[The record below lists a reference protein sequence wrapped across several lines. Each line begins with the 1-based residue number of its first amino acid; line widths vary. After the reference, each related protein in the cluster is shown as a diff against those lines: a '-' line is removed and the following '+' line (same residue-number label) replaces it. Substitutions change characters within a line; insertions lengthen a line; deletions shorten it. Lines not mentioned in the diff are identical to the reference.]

1 MNKIKILLLL
11 SSFTATV
18 FAQTQPKATPQPQQ
32 TQPQQNANKSIAD
45 IVNEKLSG
53 QINDEKQ
60 KKEKLEQEKAT
71 EDLSKYYQTPGSD
84 YDKKINTG
92 LDDYRGRKDE
102 LQRRIE
108 ELKLERE
115 AKIKQQVELESKMR
129 LEALRIAEE
138 GRIKQLQIEAQ
149 KKKEF
154 DSAAT
159 ANKAE
164 EKKKPQRKIIS
175 SDTKDY
181 YEKQRKL
188 MESQSY

>member
-1 MNKIKILLLL
+1 MKKIKILLLL
-11 SSFTATV
+11 TTFSATV
-18 FAQTQPKATPQPQQ
+18 FAQTPQAVPQ
-32 TQPQQNANKSIAD
+32 TQPQTQPQNNNKSIVD

-53 QINDEKQ
+53 QINEEQQ
-60 KKEKLEQEKAT
+60 KKAKAEKEQTT
-71 EDLSKYYQTPGSD
+71 EDLSKYYNTPGSD
-84 YDKKINTG
+84 YDKKVQTG

-115 AKIKQQVELESKMR
+115 AKIKQQVELESKLR

-138 GRIKQLQIEAQ
+138 NRVKQLQIEAQ
-149 KKKEF
+149 KKKEAASTG
-154 DSAAT
+154 SAQAD
-159 ANKAE
+159 

-188 MESQSY
+188 METQSY

>member
-1 MNKIKILLLL
+1 MNKIKIFLLL

-18 FAQTQPKATPQPQQ
+18 FAQNPPPVNNQA
-32 TQPQQNANKSIAD
+32 QQNNNKSIVD

-53 QINDEKQ
+53 QINEEKQ
-60 KKEKLEQEKAT
+60 KKEKMEQEKST

-84 YDKKINTG
+84 YDKKVNTG

-108 ELKLERE
+108 ELKIERE
-115 AKIKQQVELESKMR
+115 AKIKQQVELESKLR
-129 LEALRIAEE
+129 LEAIRIAEE
-138 GRIKQLQIEAQ
+138 NKLKQLQLEAQ
-149 KKKEF
+149 KKKE
-154 DSAAT
+154 SSTT
-159 ANKAE
+159 ASQSE

-188 MESQSY
+188 METQSY

>member
-1 MNKIKILLLL
+1 MYLGLPMNKIKIFLLL

-18 FAQTQPKATPQPQQ
+18 FAQNPPPVTNQA
-32 TQPQQNANKSIAD
+32 QQNNNKSIVD

-53 QINDEKQ
+53 QINEEKQ
-60 KKEKLEQEKAT
+60 KKEKMEQEKST

-84 YDKKINTG
+84 YDKKVNTG

-108 ELKLERE
+108 ELKIERE
-115 AKIKQQVELESKMR
+115 AKIKQQVELESKLR
-129 LEALRIAEE
+129 LEAIRIAEE
-138 GRIKQLQIEAQ
+138 NKLKQLQLEAQ
-149 KKKEF
+149 KKKE
-154 DSAAT
+154 SSTT
-159 ANKAE
+159 AGQSE

-188 MESQSY
+188 METQSY